1 MNTNTNNDNNDNNDN
16 KKKKVKYNKQKM
28 QVPSGVEP
36 SGVEP
41 SGVEPSGVEPSGVEP
56 SGVEPSG
63 VEPSGVEPSGVEP
76 SGVEPIGVEPSGVE
90 PSQKIPKKRGRKPK
104 GGTIITSIENK
115 NVPIEQVQNII
126 LHLKCNINELQTNVQ
141 QEITTFQFKN
151 NKSCDLTFMQI
162 NSSTNST
169 NSTDSN
175 NANNSNTNIN
185 TSINPDINPKNDSS
199 INQNNNET
207 KEINETKLILQK
219 LEKLS
224 FQLHIDKIYNKKSN
238 CFYCTCEFDNNPI
251 YIPKFQLNKL
261 FHVYGCFCTPE
272 CACAHLMND
281 NNLDTATRFERYYLL
296 NYIYGKIYNYEKNIK
311 PAPSPFYLLDKYYGN
326 LSIQEYRK
334 LLKSERLLLIV
345 DKPLVR
351 SMPELHNDSDDYLLN
366 NKGVTAAIAKYTP
379 QKQDNIIN
387 KNYILNQNFNIK
399 S

>member
-1 MNTNTNNDNNDNNDN
+1 MNIIKDN
-16 KKKKVKYNKQKM
+16 KKKVKYNKQKK
-28 QVPSGVEP
+28 QEASDDAKVEP
-36 SGVEP
+36 SDDTKVEP
-41 SGVEPSGVEPSGVEP
+41 SDDTKVEPSDDTKVEPSDSDAKVEP
-56 SGVEPSG
+56 SDDTIVEPSDDAK
-63 VEPSGVEPSGVEP
+63 VEPSDDAKVEPS
-76 SGVEPIGVEPSGVE
+76 SNADNI
-90 PSQKIPKKRGRKPK
+90 KIPKKRGRKPK
-104 GGTIITSIENK
+104 GGTIITAIENK
-115 NVPIEQVQNII
+115 SSTIEQVQNII
-126 LHLKCNINELQTNVQ
+126 LHLKCNINELQTNTP
-141 QEITTFQFKN
+141 QEITAFQFKN
-151 NKSCDLTFMQI
+151 NKSSDLTFMQL
-162 NSSTNST
+162 TNSN
-169 NSTDSN
+169 NSTPNNDSN
-175 NANNSNTNIN
+175 
-185 TSINPDINPKNDSS
+185 INPNNDSNKTS
-199 INQNNNET
+199 NCESKENNET
-207 KEINETKLILQK
+207 KSILQK

-224 FQLHIDKIYNKKSN
+224 FQLHIDKIYDKKSN
-238 CFYCTCEFDNNPI
+238 CFFCTCEFDNNPI

-281 NNLDTATRFERYYLL
+281 NNLDTASRFERYYLL

-387 KNYILNQNFNIK
+387 KNYILNQNFNVK
-399 S
+399 C

>member
-1 MNTNTNNDNNDNNDN
+1 MKDN
-16 KKKKVKYNKQKM
+16 KKKVKYNKQKN
-28 QVPSGVEP
+28 QEPSGGDEAKVEP
-36 SGVEP
+36 SGDCEAKVEP
-41 SGVEPSGVEPSGVEP
+41 SSGDEAKVEPSSGGEAKVEPSSGDEAKVEP
-56 SGVEPSG
+56 SSGGEAKIEPS
-63 VEPSGVEPSGVEP
+63 SDCD
-76 SGVEPIGVEPSGVE
+76 INI
-90 PSQKIPKKRGRKPK
+90 KIPKKRGRKPK
-104 GGTIITSIENK
+104 GGTIITAIENK
-115 NVPIEQVQNII
+115 SSSIEQIQNII
-126 LHLKCNINELQTNVQ
+126 LHLKCNINELQPNTP

-151 NKSCDLTFMQI
+151 NKSADLRFMQL
-162 NSSTNST
+162 NNST
-169 NSTDSN
+169 PTPNVNQNIDSNINPTTDSN
-175 NANNSNTNIN
+175 LNPNIDLNKSLNTE
-185 TSINPDINPKNDSS
+185 SKD
-199 INQNNNET
+199 NNET
-207 KEINETKLILQK
+207 KSILQK

-238 CFYCTCEFDNNPI
+238 CFFCTCEFDNNPI

-272 CACAHLMND
+272 CACAYLMND
-281 NNLDTATRFERYYLL
+281 NNLDTASRFERYYLL

-311 PAPSPFYLLDKYYGN
+311 PAPSPYYLLDKYYGN

-366 NKGVTAAIAKYTP
+366 NKGITTAIAKYTP

-387 KNYILNQNFNIK
+387 KNYILNQNFNVK

>member
-1 MNTNTNNDNNDNNDN
+1 MNIIKDN
-16 KKKKVKYNKQKM
+16 KKKVKYNKQKK
-28 QVPSGVEP
+28 QEPSDAKVEP
-36 SGVEP
+36 SGDAKVEP
-41 SGVEPSGVEPSGVEP
+41 SGDAKVEPSGGDAKVEPSGSDAKVEP
-56 SGVEPSG
+56 SSSDAKVEPSS
-63 VEPSGVEPSGVEP
+63 SGDAN
-76 SGVEPIGVEPSGVE
+76 I
-90 PSQKIPKKRGRKPK
+90 KIPKKRGRKPK
-104 GGTIITSIENK
+104 GGTIITAIENK
-115 NVPIEQVQNII
+115 SSTIEQVQNII
-126 LHLKCNINELQTNVQ
+126 LHLKCNINELQTNTP

-151 NKSCDLTFMQI
+151 NKSSDLTFMQL
-162 NSSTNST
+162 
-169 NSTDSN
+169 
-175 NANNSNTNIN
+175 NNSNNSTPNIN
-185 TSINPDINPKNDSS
+185 PNNDSNINPNINPNNDLTKSS
-199 INQNNNET
+199 SCESKENNET
-207 KEINETKLILQK
+207 KSILQK

-224 FQLHIDKIYNKKSN
+224 FQLHIDKIYDKKSN
-238 CFYCTCEFDNNPI
+238 CFFCTCEFDNNPI

-281 NNLDTATRFERYYLL
+281 NNLDTASRFERYYLL

-387 KNYILNQNFNIK
+387 KNYILNQNFNVK
-399 S
+399 C

>member
-1 MNTNTNNDNNDNNDN
+1 MNIIKDN
-16 KKKKVKYNKQKM
+16 KKKVKYNKQKK
-28 QVPSGVEP
+28 QEASDDAKVELSSDAKVEP
-36 SGVEP
+36 SSSDAKVEP
-41 SGVEPSGVEPSGVEP
+41 SNNSDN
-56 SGVEPSG
+56 
-63 VEPSGVEPSGVEP
+63 
-76 SGVEPIGVEPSGVE
+76 I
-90 PSQKIPKKRGRKPK
+90 KIPKKRGRKPK
-104 GGTIITSIENK
+104 GGTIITAIENK
-115 NVPIEQVQNII
+115 SSIIEQVQNII
-126 LHLKCNINELQTNVQ
+126 LHLKCNINELQTNTP
-141 QEITTFQFKN
+141 QEITAFQFKN
-151 NKSCDLTFMQI
+151 NKSSDLTFMQL
-162 NSSTNST
+162 NNLTANNHSKNEE
-169 NSTDSN
+169 NNESN
-175 NANNSNTNIN
+175 NEPNIN
-185 TSINPDINPKNDSS
+185 PNNDLNKSS
-199 INQNNNET
+199 NCESKENNET
-207 KEINETKLILQK
+207 KSILQK

-224 FQLHIDKIYNKKSN
+224 FQLHIDKIYDKKSN
-238 CFYCTCEFDNNPI
+238 CFFCTCEFDNNPI

-281 NNLDTATRFERYYLL
+281 NNLDTASRFERYYLL

-387 KNYILNQNFNIK
+387 KNYILNQNFNVK
-399 S
+399 C

>member
-1 MNTNTNNDNNDNNDN
+1 MNTNTINDNNDN
-16 KKKKVKYNKQKM
+16 KKKNVKYNKQKM
-28 QVPSGVEP
+28 QVMSGVEP

-76 SGVEPIGVEPSGVE
+76 SGVEP
-90 PSQKIPKKRGRKPK
+90 SQKIPKKRGRKPK
-104 GGTIITSIENK
+104 GGTIITSIEHK
-115 NVPIEQVQNII
+115 SVAIEQVQNII
-126 LHLKCNINELQTNVQ
+126 LHLKCNINELQTNIQ

-151 NKSCDLTFMQI
+151 NKSCDLTFMQL
-162 NSSTNST
+162 NNST
-169 NSTDSN
+169 
-175 NANNSNTNIN
+175 NSNTNIN
-185 TSINPDINPKNDSS
+185 PSINQDINPNNDSN

-387 KNYILNQNFNIK
+387 KNYILNQTFNIK

>member
-1 MNTNTNNDNNDNNDN
+1 MKDN
-16 KKKKVKYNKQKM
+16 KKKIKYNKQKN
-28 QVPSGVEP
+28 QEPSDEAKVEPSSEAKVEPSSEAKVEP
-36 SGVEP
+36 SGEAKVEP
-41 SGVEPSGVEPSGVEP
+41 SSEAKVEPSSEAKVEPSDG
-56 SGVEPSG
+56 GDAN
-63 VEPSGVEPSGVEP
+63 
-76 SGVEPIGVEPSGVE
+76 I
-90 PSQKIPKKRGRKPK
+90 KIPKKRGRKPK
-104 GGTIITSIENK
+104 GGTIITAIENK
-115 NVPIEQVQNII
+115 NTTIEQVQNII
-126 LHLKCNINELQTNVQ
+126 LHLKCNINELQINTP

-151 NKSCDLTFMQI
+151 NKSADLTFMQL
-162 NSSTNST
+162 NNST
-169 NSTDSN
+169 PNVNPNIDSN
-175 NANNSNTNIN
+175 L
-185 TSINPDINPKNDSS
+185 
-199 INQNNNET
+199 NQNSDSNLNPNIDLNKSLNSESKDNNET
-207 KEINETKLILQK
+207 KSILQK

-238 CFYCTCEFDNNPI
+238 CFFCTCEFDNNPI

-272 CACAHLMND
+272 CACAYLMND
-281 NNLDTATRFERYYLL
+281 NNLDTASRFERYYLL

-387 KNYILNQNFNIK
+387 KNYILNQNFNVK

>member
-1 MNTNTNNDNNDNNDN
+1 MNIIKDN
-16 KKKKVKYNKQKM
+16 KKKVKYNKQKK
-28 QVPSGVEP
+28 QEASSDAKVEP
-36 SGVEP
+36 SSDAKVEMSDDAKVEMSDDAKVEP
-41 SGVEPSGVEPSGVEP
+41 SDDAKVEPSSNDVKVEPSSSDAKVEP
-56 SGVEPSG
+56 SSNADN
-63 VEPSGVEPSGVEP
+63 
-76 SGVEPIGVEPSGVE
+76 I
-90 PSQKIPKKRGRKPK
+90 KIPKKRGRKPK
-104 GGTIITSIENK
+104 GGTIITAIENK
-115 NVPIEQVQNII
+115 SSIIEQVQNII
-126 LHLKCNINELQTNVQ
+126 LHLKCNINELQTNTP
-141 QEITTFQFKN
+141 QEITAFQFKN
-151 NKSCDLTFMQI
+151 NKSSDLTFMQL
-162 NSSTNST
+162 NNLTANNHSKNEQ
-169 NSTDSN
+169 NNESN
-175 NANNSNTNIN
+175 NEP
-185 TSINPDINPKNDSS
+185 SINPNNDLNKSS
-199 INQNNNET
+199 NCESKENNET
-207 KEINETKLILQK
+207 KSILQK

-224 FQLHIDKIYNKKSN
+224 FQLHIDKIYDKKSN
-238 CFYCTCEFDNNPI
+238 CFFCTCEFDNNPI

-281 NNLDTATRFERYYLL
+281 NNLDTASRFERYYLL

-387 KNYILNQNFNIK
+387 KNYILNQNFNVK
-399 S
+399 C

>member
-1 MNTNTNNDNNDNNDN
+1 MNIIKDN
-16 KKKKVKYNKQKM
+16 KKKVKYNKQKK
-28 QVPSGVEP
+28 QEASDDAKVEP
-36 SGVEP
+36 SDSDTKVEP
-41 SGVEPSGVEPSGVEP
+41 SDGAKVEPSDDTKVEPSNSDAKVEP
-56 SGVEPSG
+56 SNSDAKVEPSNSDAK
-63 VEPSGVEPSGVEP
+63 VEPSDSDAKVEPSNEADN
-76 SGVEPIGVEPSGVE
+76 I
-90 PSQKIPKKRGRKPK
+90 KIPKKRGRKPK
-104 GGTIITSIENK
+104 GGTIITAIENK
-115 NVPIEQVQNII
+115 SSTIEQVQNII
-126 LHLKCNINELQTNVQ
+126 LHLKCNINELQTNTP
-141 QEITTFQFKN
+141 QEITAFQFKN
-151 NKSCDLTFMQI
+151 NKSSDLTFMQL
-162 NSSTNST
+162 TNSN
-169 NSTDSN
+169 NSTPNNDSN
-175 NANNSNTNIN
+175 INPNIN
-185 TSINPDINPKNDSS
+185 PNNDSNKS
-199 INQNNNET
+199 SNCESKENNET
-207 KEINETKLILQK
+207 KSILQK

-224 FQLHIDKIYNKKSN
+224 FQLHIDKIYDKKSN
-238 CFYCTCEFDNNPI
+238 CFFCTCEFDNNPI

-281 NNLDTATRFERYYLL
+281 NNLDTASRFERYYLL

-387 KNYILNQNFNIK
+387 KNYILNQNFNVK
-399 S
+399 C

>member
-1 MNTNTNNDNNDNNDN
+1 MNIIKDN
-16 KKKKVKYNKQKM
+16 KKKVKYNKQKK
-28 QVPSGVEP
+28 QEASDDAKVEP
-36 SGVEP
+36 SDDTKVEP
-41 SGVEPSGVEPSGVEP
+41 SDSDAKVEPSDDTIVEPSDDAKVEP
-56 SGVEPSG
+56 SDDAKVEPS
-63 VEPSGVEPSGVEP
+63 SNADN
-76 SGVEPIGVEPSGVE
+76 I
-90 PSQKIPKKRGRKPK
+90 KIPKKRGRKPK
-104 GGTIITSIENK
+104 GGTIITAIENK
-115 NVPIEQVQNII
+115 SSTIEQVQNII
-126 LHLKCNINELQTNVQ
+126 LHLKCNINELQTNTP
-141 QEITTFQFKN
+141 QEITAFQFKN
-151 NKSCDLTFMQI
+151 NKSSDLTFMQL
-162 NSSTNST
+162 TNSN
-169 NSTDSN
+169 NSTPNNDSN
-175 NANNSNTNIN
+175 
-185 TSINPDINPKNDSS
+185 INPNNDSNKTS
-199 INQNNNET
+199 NCESKENNET
-207 KEINETKLILQK
+207 KSILQK

-224 FQLHIDKIYNKKSN
+224 FQLHIDKIYDKKSN
-238 CFYCTCEFDNNPI
+238 CFFCTCEFDNNPI

-281 NNLDTATRFERYYLL
+281 NNLDTASRFERYYLL

-387 KNYILNQNFNIK
+387 KNYILNQNFNVK
-399 S
+399 C